1 MERNKLLFWR
11 RYLHRPLGVGAVA
24 PSGPNLARAMIE
36 TLAPEDKDVIVEI
49 GPGTGPFTRALLDAG
64 IEPSRLIL
72 VEFDPEFVR
81 HLRQRFAGVT
91 VLQGDASQLPQL
103 LKEQGH
109 NTVPRILSGLPL
121 RSMPNSVRSAITRAM
136 ATSLATQGALVQFS
150 YFVAPPLAEAEVK
163 ACGLTGRR
171 ARAVMANIPPA
182 FVWHYSKNAA

>member
-1 MERNKLLFWR
+1 MQGNKLLFWR
-11 RYLHRPLGVGAVA
+11 RYLHRPLGIGALA
-24 PSGPNLARAMIE
+24 PSGPSLAKAMIE
-36 TLAPEDKDVIVEI
+36 TLAPGDKDVIVEI

-91 VLQGDASQLPQL
+91 VVQGDASQLPQL
-103 LKEQGH
+103 LKEHGH
-109 NTVPRILSGLPL
+109 DTVPRILSGLPL
-121 RSMPNSVRSAITRAM
+121 RSMPNGVRSAITRAM
-136 ATSLATQGALVQFS
+136 AISLAMQGSLVQFS

-182 FVWHYSKNAA
+182 FVWHYRKNAA